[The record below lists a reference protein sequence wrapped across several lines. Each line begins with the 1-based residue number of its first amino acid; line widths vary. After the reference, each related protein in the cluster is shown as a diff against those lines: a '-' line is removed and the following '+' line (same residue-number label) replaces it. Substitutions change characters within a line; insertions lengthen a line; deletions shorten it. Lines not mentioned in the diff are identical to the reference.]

1 MQLCHQFENAMKKNR
16 LSHAL
21 LFVGDDR
28 AEKERVAADLL
39 SKMNVRFV
47 KLESEN
53 NSDIKVDQIRDLI
66 SGSPSLSWIIPQAEL
81 LNKQASNALL
91 KTLEEPRGNQF
102 FILIAPSI
110 RSILPTLVSRCQ
122 RINIPSVSRELD
134 LSEAPSIPGNRLE
147 RLELIETLV
156 KSKAELQPIFSVW
169 NRGASLEFK
178 EKLFQAL
185 QDLDRHVNPQI
196 ILESLLL

>member
-1 MQLCHQFENAMKKNR
+1 MQLCHQFEIAMKKNR

-21 LFVGDDR
+21 LFVGDDQT
-28 AEKERVAADLL
+28 EKERLAVELL

-53 NSDIKVDQIRDLI
+53 GSELKVDQIRDLI

-102 FILIAPSI
+102 FILIAPST

-122 RINIPSVSRELD
+122 RINVPSVSRQLD
-134 LSEAPSIPGNRLE
+134 AEKAPEIPESRLE
-147 RLELIETLV
+147 RLELIESLV
-156 KSKAELQPIFSVW
+156 KSKTDLEPIFQAW
-169 NRGASLEFK
+169 NQNASLEFK
-178 EKLFQAL
+178 EKLFKAV
-185 QDLDRHVNPQI
+185 QDLGRHVNAQL

>member
-1 MQLCHQFENAMKKNR
+1 MKKNR

-28 AEKERVAADLL
+28 SEKERIAADLL
-39 SKMNVRFV
+39 SQMNVRFV

-53 NSDIKVDQIRDLI
+53 GADIKVDQIRDLT

-102 FILIAPSI
+102 FILIAPST

-134 LSEAPSIPGNRLE
+134 SAQAPTIPENCLE
-147 RLELIETLV
+147 RLELIENLV
-156 KSKAELQPIFSVW
+156 KSKSDLQPIFTVW

-185 QDLDRHVNPQI
+185 QDLDKHVSPQL
-196 ILESLLL
+196 ILERLLL